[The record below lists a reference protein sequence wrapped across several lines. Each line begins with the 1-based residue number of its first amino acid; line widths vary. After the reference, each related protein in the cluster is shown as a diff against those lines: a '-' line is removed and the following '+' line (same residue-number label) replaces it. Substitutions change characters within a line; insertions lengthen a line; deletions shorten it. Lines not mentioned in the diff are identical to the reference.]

1 MEMNLATKHFQLC
14 KDEETFFKQRFWVQ
28 WLAFRDKDTNF
39 FHKSLIYGQAMKKN
53 YNMMEEDNNY
63 TSDVRD
69 MGNLAMRYFQRV
81 LTTPSQTFVWLCF
94 QVFFRLEILW
104 YSESFD

>member
-1 MEMNLATKHFQLC
+1 
-14 KDEETFFKQRFWVQ
+14 
-28 WLAFRDKDTNF
+28 
-39 FHKSLIYGQAMKKN
+39 MKKN

-81 LTTPSQTFVWLCF
+81 LTTPSQTFV
-94 QVFFRLEILW
+94 
-104 YSESFD
+104 